1 MDIDISADLLYY
13 IIYNK
18 RALSIEHCALIRRIR
33 ENCEMRKGLA
43 LTTVFMAIVIAVVIV
58 ASTFAFFSNVP
69 DKTVVTI
76 GANDDFSISLGDAVG
91 TAQLFPQTPVSD
103 NSGGVSGEKKYA
115 SVTIEYT
122 VAVEGAASITLRVSD
137 SYEWTGVD
145 ADVEDLQGLQD
156 YVNSHIKCRLYA
168 AGEQPPE
175 WGAAGAAEYKLP
187 KFNPGATGTVKL
199 DVMLDLSEELAPPE
213 LEDATLTVRVG
224 VEKTTSGESA

>member
-1 MDIDISADLLYY
+1 
-13 IIYNK
+13 
-18 RALSIEHCALIRRIR
+18 
-33 ENCEMRKGLA
+33 MRKGLA

-91 TAQLFPQTPVSD
+91 TAALSPQTPVSD
-103 NSGGVSGEKKYA
+103 NSGGVSGEKYA

-122 VAVEGAASITLRVSD
+122 VAVEGAESITLRVSD
-137 SYEWTGVD
+137 SYAWTGVGE
-145 ADVEDLQGLQD
+145 DVVGEDVQD

-168 AGEQPPE
+168 AGEQPLE
-175 WGAAGAAEYKLP
+175 WGAAEYKLP
-187 KFNPGATGTVKL
+187 DIAPGATGKVTL

-213 LEDATLTVRVG
+213 LKGATLTVRVG

>member
-1 MDIDISADLLYY
+1 MGIDISADLLYY

-18 RALSIEHCALIRRIR
+18 RALSIEHCASIRRIR

-103 NSGGVSGEKKYA
+103 NSGGVSGEKYA

-137 SYEWTGVD
+137 SYAWTD
-145 ADVEDLQGLQD
+145 AYGAPLDKDVAAYIKP
-156 YVNSHIKCRLYA
+156 YVKCRLYLGGDA
-168 AGEQPPE
+168 PE
-175 WGAAGAAEYKLP
+175 WDAVGAAEYALP
-187 KFNPGATGTVKL
+187 DFSMGATGTVTL

-213 LEDATLTVRVG
+213 LVGATLTVRVG

>member
-1 MDIDISADLLYY
+1 M
-13 IIYNK
+13 
-18 RALSIEHCALIRRIR
+18 IRRIR

-91 TAQLFPQTPVSD
+91 TAALSPQTPVSN
-103 NSGGVSGEKKYA
+103 NSGGVSGEKYA

-122 VAVEGAASITLRVSD
+122 VAVEGAASITLRVAD
-137 SYEWTGVD
+137 YAWTGVGEDVVD
-145 ADVEDLQGLQD
+145 ADVQN
-156 YVNSHIKCRLYA
+156 YVKSHIKCRLYA
-168 AGEQPPE
+168 EGKQPPE

-187 KFNPGATGTVKL
+187 NITPGATGTVKL

-213 LEDATLTVRVG
+213 LEGATLTVRVG

>member
-1 MDIDISADLLYY
+1 
-13 IIYNK
+13 
-18 RALSIEHCALIRRIR
+18 
-33 ENCEMRKGLA
+33 MRKGLA

-76 GANDDFSISLGDAVG
+76 GANDDFSISLGEAVG

-103 NSGGVSGEKKYA
+103 NSGGVSGEKYA

-137 SYEWTGVD
+137 SYAWTGVGE
-145 ADVEDLQGLQD
+145 DVVGKDVQN
-156 YVNSHIKCRLYA
+156 YVNLHIKCRLYA
-168 AGEQPPE
+168 EGEQPPE

-187 KFNPGATGTVKL
+187 NSTPGATGTVTL

-213 LEDATLTVRVG
+213 LEGATLTVRVG

>member
-1 MDIDISADLLYY
+1 M
-13 IIYNK
+13 
-18 RALSIEHCALIRRIR
+18 IRRIR

-103 NSGGVSGEKKYA
+103 NSGGVSGEKYA

-122 VAVEGAASITLRVSD
+122 VAVEGAASITLRVAD
-137 SYEWTGVD
+137 YAWTGVGEDVVD
-145 ADVEDLQGLQD
+145 ADVQN
-156 YVNSHIKCRLYA
+156 YVKSHIKCRLYA
-168 AGEQPPE
+168 KGEQPPE
-175 WGAAGAAEYKLP
+175 WGAAEYKLP
-187 KFNPGATGTVKL
+187 NIAPGATGTVRL

-213 LEDATLTVRVG
+213 LKGATLTVRVG

>member
-1 MDIDISADLLYY
+1 
-13 IIYNK
+13 
-18 RALSIEHCALIRRIR
+18 
-33 ENCEMRKGLA
+33 MRKGLA

-103 NSGGVSGEKKYA
+103 NSGGVSGEKYA

-137 SYEWTGVD
+137 SYEWTGVGE
-145 ADVEDLQGLQD
+145 DVVGEDVQN
-156 YVNSHIKCRLYA
+156 YVKSHIKCRLYA
-168 AGEQPPE
+168 KGGQPPE
-175 WGAAGAAEYKLP
+175 WGAAGAAEYELP
-187 KFNPGATGTVKL
+187 NITPGATGKVTL

-213 LEDATLTVRVG
+213 LKGATLTVRVG

>member
-1 MDIDISADLLYY
+1 
-13 IIYNK
+13 
-18 RALSIEHCALIRRIR
+18 
-33 ENCEMRKGLA
+33 MRKGLA

-91 TAQLFPQTPVSD
+91 TAQLFPQTPVSN
-103 NSGGVSGEKKYA
+103 NSGGVSGEKYA
-115 SVTIEYT
+115 SVIIEYT

-137 SYEWTGVD
+137 SYAWTGVGE
-145 ADVEDLQGLQD
+145 DVQD

-168 AGEQPPE
+168 EGGQPPE
-175 WGAAGAAEYKLP
+175 WGAASAAEYALP
-187 KFNPGATGTVKL
+187 VITPGATGTVRL

-213 LEDATLTVRVG
+213 LKGATLTVRVG

>member
-1 MDIDISADLLYY
+1 
-13 IIYNK
+13 
-18 RALSIEHCALIRRIR
+18 
-33 ENCEMRKGLA
+33 MRKGLA
-43 LTTVFMAIVIAVVIV
+43 LTTVFMAIVIAMVIV

-91 TAQLFPQTPVSD
+91 TAALSPQTPVSD
-103 NSGGVSGEKKYA
+103 NSGGVSGEKYA

-137 SYEWTGVD
+137 YAWTGVGEDVVD
-145 ADVEDLQGLQD
+145 ADVQN
-156 YVNSHIKCRLYA
+156 YVKSHIKCRLYA
-168 AGEQPPE
+168 KGEQPPE
-175 WGAAGAAEYKLP
+175 WGAAEYKLP
-187 KFNPGATGTVKL
+187 DIAPGATGKVTL

-213 LEDATLTVRVG
+213 LKGATLTVRVG

>member
-1 MDIDISADLLYY
+1 
-13 IIYNK
+13 
-18 RALSIEHCALIRRIR
+18 
-33 ENCEMRKGLA
+33 MRKGLA

-76 GANDDFSISLGDAVG
+76 GANDDFSISLGEAVG

-103 NSGGVSGEKKYA
+103 NSGGVSGEKYA

-137 SYEWTGVD
+137 SYAWTGVGE
-145 ADVEDLQGLQD
+145 DVVGKDVQN
-156 YVNSHIKCRLYA
+156 YVNLHIKCRLY

-187 KFNPGATGTVKL
+187 NSTPGATGTVTL

-213 LEDATLTVRVG
+213 LEGATLTVRVG

>member
-1 MDIDISADLLYY
+1 
-13 IIYNK
+13 
-18 RALSIEHCALIRRIR
+18 
-33 ENCEMRKGLA
+33 MRKGLA

-103 NSGGVSGEKKYA
+103 NSGGVSGEKYA
-115 SVTIEYT
+115 SVIIEYT
-122 VAVEGAASITLRVSD
+122 VAVEGAESITLRVAD
-137 SYEWTGVD
+137 YAWTY
-145 ADVEDLQGLQD
+145 ADGAPLDEDVAAYIKP
-156 YVNSHIKCRLYA
+156 YVKCRLYRGGDA
-168 AGEQPPE
+168 PE

-187 KFNPGATGTVKL
+187 NITPGATGTVKL

-213 LEDATLTVRVG
+213 LEGATLTVRVG

>member
-1 MDIDISADLLYY
+1 
-13 IIYNK
+13 
-18 RALSIEHCALIRRIR
+18 
-33 ENCEMRKGLA
+33 MRKGLA

-103 NSGGVSGEKKYA
+103 NNGGVSGEKKYA
-115 SVTIEYT
+115 SVIIEYT
-122 VAVEGAASITLRVSD
+122 VAVEGAESITLRVSD
-137 SYEWTGVD
+137 SYAWTG
-145 ADVEDLQGLQD
+145 ADGAPLDEDVAAYIKP
-156 YVNSHIKCRLYA
+156 YVKCRLYLGGDA
-168 AGEQPPE
+168 PE
-175 WGAAGAAEYKLP
+175 WDDAGAAEYALP
-187 KFNPGATGTVKL
+187 DFSMGAMGTVTL

-213 LEDATLTVRVG
+213 LKDATLTVRVG

>member
-1 MDIDISADLLYY
+1 
-13 IIYNK
+13 
-18 RALSIEHCALIRRIR
+18 
-33 ENCEMRKGLA
+33 MRKGLA

-103 NSGGVSGEKKYA
+103 NSGGVSGEKYA

-122 VAVEGAASITLRVSD
+122 VAVEGAASITLRVAD
-137 SYEWTGVD
+137 YAWTGVGE
-145 ADVEDLQGLQD
+145 DVQD
-156 YVNSHIKCRLYA
+156 YVKSHIKCRLYA
-168 AGEQPPE
+168 KGEQPPE
-175 WGAAGAAEYKLP
+175 WGAAEYELP
-187 KFNPGATGTVKL
+187 NSNPGATGFVTL

-213 LEDATLTVRVG
+213 LKGATLTVRVG

>member
-1 MDIDISADLLYY
+1 
-13 IIYNK
+13 
-18 RALSIEHCALIRRIR
+18 
-33 ENCEMRKGLA
+33 MRKGLA

-103 NSGGVSGEKKYA
+103 NTGGVFGEKYA

-137 SYEWTGVD
+137 SYAWTD
-145 ADVEDLQGLQD
+145 AYGAPLDKDVAAYIKP
-156 YVNSHIKCRLYA
+156 YVKCRLYLGGDA
-168 AGEQPPE
+168 PE
-175 WGAAGAAEYKLP
+175 WDAVGAAEYALP
-187 KFNPGATGTVKL
+187 DFSMGATGTVTL

-213 LEDATLTVRVG
+213 LVGATLTVRVG

>member
-1 MDIDISADLLYY
+1 
-13 IIYNK
+13 
-18 RALSIEHCALIRRIR
+18 
-33 ENCEMRKGLA
+33 MRKGLA

-91 TAQLFPQTPVSD
+91 TAQLFPQTPVSN
-103 NSGGVSGEKKYA
+103 NSGGVSGEKYA

-137 SYEWTGVD
+137 SYAWTGVD
-145 ADVEDLQGLQD
+145 ADVQN
-156 YVNSHIKCRLYA
+156 YVKSHIKCRLY

-175 WGAAGAAEYKLP
+175 WGAAEYKLP
-187 KFNPGATGTVKL
+187 DIAPGATGKVTL

-213 LEDATLTVRVG
+213 LKDATLTVRVG

>member
-1 MDIDISADLLYY
+1 MGIDISADLLYY

-18 RALSIEHCALIRRIR
+18 RALGIAHCALIRRIR
-33 ENCEMRKGLA
+33 E
-43 LTTVFMAIVIAVVIV
+43 VIV

-76 GANDDFSISLGDAVG
+76 GANDDFSISLGEAEG
-91 TAQLFPQTPVSD
+91 TAKLFPQTPVSD
-103 NSGGVSGEKKYA
+103 NGGEVFGEKKYA

-122 VAVEGAASITLRVSD
+122 VAVEGAESITLRVFD
-137 SYEWTGVD
+137 SYAWTGVGE
-145 ADVEDLQGLQD
+145 DVQG

-168 AGEQPPE
+168 EGEQPPE
-175 WGAAGAAEYKLP
+175 WGAAGAAEYELP
-187 KFNPGATGTVKL
+187 DITPGATGTVTL

-213 LEDATLTVRVG
+213 LEGATLTVRVG

>member
-1 MDIDISADLLYY
+1 
-13 IIYNK
+13 
-18 RALSIEHCALIRRIR
+18 
-33 ENCEMRKGLA
+33 MRKGLA

-91 TAQLFPQTPVSD
+91 TAKLFPQTPVSD
-103 NSGGVSGEKKYA
+103 NSGVVFGEKYA

-122 VAVEGAASITLRVSD
+122 VAVEGAASITLRVS
-137 SYEWTGVD
+137 SYAWTGDVD
-145 ADVEDLQGLQD
+145 ADLQD

-168 AGEQPPE
+168 AGGQPPE
-175 WGAAGAAEYKLP
+175 WGAAGAAEYELP
-187 KFNPGATGTVKL
+187 NFNPGATGTVKL

-213 LEDATLTVRVG
+213 LERATLTVRVG

>member
-1 MDIDISADLLYY
+1 
-13 IIYNK
+13 
-18 RALSIEHCALIRRIR
+18 
-33 ENCEMRKGLA
+33 MRKGLA

-103 NSGGVSGEKKYA
+103 NSGGASGEKYA
-115 SVTIEYT
+115 SVIIEYT
-122 VAVEGAASITLRVSD
+122 VAVEGAESITLRVSD
-137 SYEWTGVD
+137 FYTWTDDTGDVD
-145 ADVEDLQGLQD
+145 ADVQG
-156 YVNSHIKCRLYA
+156 YVKSHIKCRLYA
-168 AGEQPPE
+168 EGEQPPE
-175 WGAAGAAEYKLP
+175 WGAAGAAEYELP
-187 KFNPGATGTVKL
+187 DIAPGATGVVTL

-213 LEDATLTVRVG
+213 LEGATLTVRVG

>member
-1 MDIDISADLLYY
+1 
-13 IIYNK
+13 
-18 RALSIEHCALIRRIR
+18 
-33 ENCEMRKGLA
+33 MRKGLA

-91 TAQLFPQTPVSD
+91 TAQLSPQTPVSD
-103 NSGGVSGEKKYA
+103 NSGGVSGKKYA
-115 SVTIEYT
+115 SVKIEYT

-137 SYEWTGVD
+137 YVWTGVGE
-145 ADVEDLQGLQD
+145 DVEDLQDLQD

-213 LEDATLTVRVG
+213 LKGATLTVRVG

>member
-1 MDIDISADLLYY
+1 
-13 IIYNK
+13 
-18 RALSIEHCALIRRIR
+18 
-33 ENCEMRKGLA
+33 MRKGLA

-103 NSGGVSGEKKYA
+103 NGGGVSGEKYA

-137 SYEWTGVD
+137 SYAWTD
-145 ADVEDLQGLQD
+145 AYGAPLDEDVAA
-156 YVNSHIKCRLYA
+156 YIKPYIKCRLYRDGDA
-168 AGEQPPE
+168 PE
-175 WGAAGAAEYKLP
+175 WGAAEYALPDFSMGAK
-187 KFNPGATGTVKL
+187 GTVTL

-213 LEDATLTVRVG
+213 LKGATLTVRVG

>member
-1 MDIDISADLLYY
+1 
-13 IIYNK
+13 
-18 RALSIEHCALIRRIR
+18 
-33 ENCEMRKGLA
+33 MRKGLA

-91 TAQLFPQTPVSD
+91 TAKLFPQPPVSD
-103 NSGGVSGEKKYA
+103 NSGGVSGGKYA

-137 SYEWTGVD
+137 SYTWTGVD
-145 ADVEDLQGLQD
+145 ADVQD

-168 AGEQPPE
+168 VGEQPPE
-175 WGAAGAAEYKLP
+175 WGAAGAAEYELP
-187 KFNPGATGTVKL
+187 NFNPGATGTVTL

-213 LEDATLTVRVG
+213 LERATLTVRVG

>member
-1 MDIDISADLLYY
+1 MDIDISANLLYY

-122 VAVEGAASITLRVSD
+122 VAVEGAASITLRVSA

-145 ADVEDLQGLQD
+145 ADVQN
-156 YVNSHIKCRLYA
+156 YVNSHIKCRLYD

-175 WGAAGAAEYKLP
+175 WGAARAAEYKLP
-187 KFNPGATGTVKL
+187 VITPGAKGKVTL

-213 LEDATLTVRVG
+213 LEGATLTVRVG

>member
-1 MDIDISADLLYY
+1 MGIDILANLLYY

-18 RALSIEHCALIRRIR
+18 RALSIEHCASIRRIR

-91 TAQLFPQTPVSD
+91 TAALSPQTPVSD
-103 NSGGVSGEKKYA
+103 NGGGTIGAKFA

-137 SYEWTGVD
+137 SYEWTGVGE
-145 ADVEDLQGLQD
+145 DVQD

-168 AGEQPPE
+168 GEKPPE
-175 WGAAGAAEYKLP
+175 WGAAGAAEYALP
-187 KFNPGATGTVKL
+187 DFSMGAKGTVTL
-199 DVMLDLSEELAPPE
+199 DVMLDISEELAPPE
-213 LEDATLTVRVG
+213 LEGATLTVRVG

>member
-1 MDIDISADLLYY
+1 
-13 IIYNK
+13 
-18 RALSIEHCALIRRIR
+18 
-33 ENCEMRKGLA
+33 MRKGLA

-76 GANDDFSISLGDAVG
+76 GANDDFSISLGEAEG
-91 TAQLFPQTPVSD
+91 TARLSPQTPVSD
-103 NSGGVSGEKKYA
+103 NGGGVFGEKKYA

-122 VAVEGAASITLRVSD
+122 VAVEGAESITLRVSD
-137 SYEWTGVD
+137 AYVWTGVD
-145 ADVEDLQGLQD
+145 AGVDADVDAVQD

-168 AGEQPPE
+168 KGEQPPE
-175 WGAAGAAEYKLP
+175 WGAAGAAEYALP
-187 KFNPGATGTVKL
+187 VITPGATGVVTL

-213 LEDATLTVRVG
+213 LKDATLTVRVG

>member
-1 MDIDISADLLYY
+1 
-13 IIYNK
+13 
-18 RALSIEHCALIRRIR
+18 
-33 ENCEMRKGLA
+33 MRKGLA

-103 NSGGVSGEKKYA
+103 NSGGVSGEKKFA

-122 VAVEGAASITLRVSD
+122 VAVEGAESITLRVSD
-137 SYEWTGVD
+137 SHYEWTGVGE
-145 ADVEDLQGLQD
+145 DVQN
-156 YVNSHIKCRLYA
+156 YVKSHIKCRLYA

-175 WGAAGAAEYKLP
+175 WGAARAAEYELP
-187 KFNPGATGTVKL
+187 NFTPGATGTVTL

-213 LEDATLTVRVG
+213 LKGATLTVRVG

>member
-1 MDIDISADLLYY
+1 
-13 IIYNK
+13 
-18 RALSIEHCALIRRIR
+18 
-33 ENCEMRKGLA
+33 MRKGLA

-76 GANDDFSISLGDAVG
+76 DANDDFSISLGDAVG
-91 TAQLFPQTPVSD
+91 TAQLSPQTPVSD
-103 NSGGVSGEKKYA
+103 NGGGVFGEKKYA

-137 SYEWTGVD
+137 SYTWTGVGE
-145 ADVEDLQGLQD
+145 DVVGEDVQD

-168 AGEQPPE
+168 GGQPPE
-175 WGAAGAAEYKLP
+175 WGAAEYELP
-187 KFNPGATGTVKL
+187 DIAPGATGKVTL

-213 LEDATLTVRVG
+213 LKGATLTVRVG

>member
-1 MDIDISADLLYY
+1 
-13 IIYNK
+13 
-18 RALSIEHCALIRRIR
+18 
-33 ENCEMRKGLA
+33 MRKGLA

-91 TAQLFPQTPVSD
+91 TAALSPQTPVSD
-103 NSGGVSGEKKYA
+103 NSGGVSGEKYA
-115 SVTIEYT
+115 SVIIEYT
-122 VAVEGAASITLRVSD
+122 VAVEGAESITLRVAD
-137 SYEWTGVD
+137 YAWTY
-145 ADVEDLQGLQD
+145 ADGAPLDEDVAAYIKP
-156 YVNSHIKCRLYA
+156 YVKCRLYRGGDA
-168 AGEQPPE
+168 PE

-187 KFNPGATGTVKL
+187 NITPGATGTVKL

-213 LEDATLTVRVG
+213 LEGATLTVRVG

>member
-1 MDIDISADLLYY
+1 
-13 IIYNK
+13 
-18 RALSIEHCALIRRIR
+18 
-33 ENCEMRKGLA
+33 MRKGLA

-76 GANDDFSISLGDAVG
+76 GANDDFSISLGEAVG

-103 NSGGVSGEKKYA
+103 NSGDVSGEKYA

-137 SYEWTGVD
+137 SYAWTGVD
-145 ADVEDLQGLQD
+145 ADVQG

-168 AGEQPPE
+168 GEQPPE
-175 WGAAGAAEYKLP
+175 WGVAEYELP
-187 KFNPGATGTVKL
+187 KITPGATGKVTL

-213 LEDATLTVRVG
+213 LKGATLTVRVG

>member
-1 MDIDISADLLYY
+1 
-13 IIYNK
+13 
-18 RALSIEHCALIRRIR
+18 
-33 ENCEMRKGLA
+33 
-43 LTTVFMAIVIAVVIV
+43 MAIVIAVVIV

-103 NSGGVSGEKKYA
+103 NGGGVSGEKYA

-137 SYEWTGVD
+137 SYAWTGVGE
-145 ADVEDLQGLQD
+145 DVQD

-168 AGEQPPE
+168 GGQPPE
-175 WGAAGAAEYKLP
+175 WGAAGAAEYELP
-187 KFNPGATGTVKL
+187 NITPGATGVVTL

-213 LEDATLTVRVG
+213 LEGATLTVRVG

>member
-1 MDIDISADLLYY
+1 
-13 IIYNK
+13 
-18 RALSIEHCALIRRIR
+18 
-33 ENCEMRKGLA
+33 MRKGLA

-91 TAQLFPQTPVSD
+91 TAQLFPQTPVSN
-103 NSGGVSGEKKYA
+103 NSGGVSGEKYA

-137 SYEWTGVD
+137 SSYAWTGVD
-145 ADVEDLQGLQD
+145 ADVQDLQDVQN

-168 AGEQPPE
+168 EGEQPPE
-175 WGAAGAAEYKLP
+175 WGAAEYELP
-187 KFNPGATGTVKL
+187 VITPGATGTVTL

-213 LEDATLTVRVG
+213 LERATLTVRVG

>member
-1 MDIDISADLLYY
+1 
-13 IIYNK
+13 
-18 RALSIEHCALIRRIR
+18 
-33 ENCEMRKGLA
+33 MRKGLA

-103 NSGGVSGEKKYA
+103 NSGGVFGEKYA

-122 VAVEGAASITLRVSD
+122 VAVEGAESITLRVSD
-137 SYEWTGVD
+137 SSYAWMGVD
-145 ADVEDLQGLQD
+145 ADVQN
-156 YVNSHIKCRLYA
+156 YVKSHIKCRLY

-187 KFNPGATGTVKL
+187 NINPGATGKVTL

-213 LEDATLTVRVG
+213 LKDATLTVRVG

>member
-1 MDIDISADLLYY
+1 
-13 IIYNK
+13 
-18 RALSIEHCALIRRIR
+18 
-33 ENCEMRKGLA
+33 MRKGLA

-91 TAQLFPQTPVSD
+91 TAQLSPQTPVSD

-137 SYEWTGVD
+137 SSYAWTGVD
-145 ADVEDLQGLQD
+145 ADVQD

-168 AGEQPPE
+168 VGEQPPE
-175 WGAAGAAEYKLP
+175 WGAAGAAEYELP
-187 KFNPGATGTVKL
+187 NFNPGATGTVTL

-213 LEDATLTVRVG
+213 LERATLTVRVG

>member
-18 RALSIEHCALIRRIR
+18 RALSIEHCASIRRIR

-91 TAQLFPQTPVSD
+91 TAALSPQTPVSN
-103 NSGGVSGEKKYA
+103 NSGGVSGEKYA

-122 VAVEGAASITLRVSD
+122 VAVEGAESITLRVSD
-137 SYEWTGVD
+137 SYEWTGVGEDVVD
-145 ADVEDLQGLQD
+145 ADVQN
-156 YVNSHIKCRLYA
+156 YVKSHIKCRLYA
-168 AGEQPPE
+168 KGEQPPE
-175 WGAAGAAEYKLP
+175 WGAAEYKLP
-187 KFNPGATGTVKL
+187 DIAPGATGKVTL

-213 LEDATLTVRVG
+213 LAGATLTVRVG

>member
-1 MDIDISADLLYY
+1 
-13 IIYNK
+13 
-18 RALSIEHCALIRRIR
+18 
-33 ENCEMRKGLA
+33 MRKGLA

-91 TAQLFPQTPVSD
+91 TAALSPQTPVSD
-103 NSGGVSGEKKYA
+103 NSGGVSGEKYA

-137 SYEWTGVD
+137 SYAWTGVGE
-145 ADVEDLQGLQD
+145 DVEDLQDLQN

-168 AGEQPPE
+168 AGGQPPE
-175 WGAAGAAEYKLP
+175 WGAAGAAEYELP
-187 KFNPGATGTVKL
+187 DFAPGATGTVTL

-213 LEDATLTVRVG
+213 LKGATLTVRVG

>member
-1 MDIDISADLLYY
+1 
-13 IIYNK
+13 
-18 RALSIEHCALIRRIR
+18 
-33 ENCEMRKGLA
+33 MRKGLA

-76 GANDDFSISLGDAVG
+76 GANDDFSISLGEAEG
-91 TAQLFPQTPVSD
+91 TAQLSPQTPVSD
-103 NSGGVSGEKKYA
+103 NGGGVFGEKKYA

-122 VAVEGAASITLRVSD
+122 VAVEGAESITLRVSD
-137 SYEWTGVD
+137 SYAWTDVD
-145 ADVEDLQGLQD
+145 ADVQD

-168 AGEQPPE
+168 EGGQPPE

-187 KFNPGATGTVKL
+187 VVTPGAMGTVTL

-213 LEDATLTVRVG
+213 LKGATLTVRVG